1 MTKEQILQKHFTAE
15 FGHDGHGKFMQ
26 YILNAMEEY
35 AQQQVKNLNIPA
47 VINCVAVPEWLTDE
61 IRALAK
67 TTWNDHKDFNDNK
80 RVEAMRIIKRCAL
93 AAGYTITIKKATE
106 LLQQHCL

>member
-26 YILNAMEEY
+26 YILDAMEEY

-47 VINCVAVPEWLTDE
+47 VMVELPDNHVCRYSKAMNQPCPRLCVDCGKPEG
-61 IRALAK
+61 
-67 TTWNDHKDFNDNK
+67 N
-80 RVEAMRIIKRCAL
+80 
-93 AAGYTITIKKATE
+93 
-106 LLQQHCL
+106 